1 VFEREQLVFEFC
13 SKCLIFRIKPCA
25 HHKHGAP
32 LQCSVNWY
40 NIAHALLNCSLVYN
54 LNCFTDFDC
63 SAVSDY
69 SHFEERDWLV

>member
-1 VFEREQLVFEFC
+1 VFEREQLIFEFC
-13 SKCLIFRIKPCA
+13 SKCLIFRFKPCA

-32 LQCSVNWY
+32 LQCTVNWY
-40 NIAHALLNCSLVYN
+40 NCSLVYN
-54 LNCFTDFDC
+54 LNRFTDFDC